1 MRRLILLVILGF
13 APLVIFAQQPSPYK
27 TVSLD
32 EVFVQWNEITKGYA
46 PGMSV
51 MQPQKIRF
59 VAKYVSLPQPCS
71 NRALETIF
79 NTLAKPDV
87 LKQINVNHC
96 IKLESASGN
105 VVIAWTQDVLVPGL
119 NEDIKP
125 NTDIEIY
132 ADLLAY
138 GVGTDRSR
146 NMPFMM
152 VNRFE
157 PK

>member
-1 MRRLILLVILGF
+1 MRRLVVMILAF
-13 APLVIFAQQPSPYK
+13 APLLSFAQPPSPYK
-27 TVSLD
+27 TVSLED
-32 EVFVQWNEITKGYA
+32 IFVQWNEITKNYA

-96 IKLESASGN
+96 IKLESASGK

-119 NEDIKP
+119 NDDVKP
-125 NTDIEIY
+125 NADIEIY

>member
-1 MRRLILLVILGF
+1 MRHLILLMC
-13 APLVIFAQQPSPYK
+13 LVIAKPVSFAQQPSPYK
-27 TVSLD
+27 AVGLD
-32 EVFVQWNEITKGYA
+32 EVFVQWNEITKDYA

-87 LKQINVNHC
+87 LKQISVNYC
-96 IKLESASGN
+96 IKLESASGK

-119 NEDIKP
+119 NGDVKP

-138 GVGTDRSR
+138 GVSTDRSR